1 MFDRVSY
8 MLSEAW
14 RNLRAA
20 PTITLTSIGITA
32 LAFLVFATFLL
43 VVLNVSSLL
52 DRWSADIRVDVYVAD
67 DVTPQALNSLAERA
81 RKLPGV
87 ERVEAVTRDDAL
99 SEFRTALGEDGS
111 LLDSLPKNPLP
122 ASLKVYPTA
131 EMRMDVEP
139 LAAALRNLSGVE
151 EVRAGTDW
159 LRQLSGVVTLVRL
172 TGLGVGG
179 ILFLASALIISN
191 AIRLSVYARRDE
203 IEIMQLVGATN
214 RFIIAPFYLEGAAT
228 GAGAAM
234 AALLLLRGLFAIFLE
249 SVTIPIG
256 TLGGVGLTFL
266 PLSVALTFVAGGIA
280 LGLGGSAVALGR
292 LMN

>member
-1 MFDRVSY
+1 
-8 MLSEAW
+8 
-14 RNLRAA
+14 
-20 PTITLTSIGITA
+20 
-32 LAFLVFATFLL
+32 
-43 VVLNVSSLL
+43 
-52 DRWSADIRVDVYVAD
+52 
-67 DVTPQALNSLAERA
+67 
-81 RKLPGV
+81 
-87 ERVEAVTRDDAL
+87 
-99 SEFRTALGEDGS
+99 
-111 LLDSLPKNPLP
+111 
-122 ASLKVYPTA
+122 
-131 EMRMDVEP
+131 MDVEP